1 MNWDVVVTCAVTGAG
16 DTVGN
21 SKHLPVTPADIAR
34 AAVEAA
40 KAGASCAHIHVRDPA
55 LFREVVQRVR
65 DSGTD
70 MVINL
75 TVGMGG
81 DWTPC
86 TEDWAMPGPG
96 TDCIGPDERL
106 THVKDCLPEICA
118 LDCGTLNFGNDNSI
132 YISTPP
138 ILRQMAALTRE
149 CRGKPRAATSW

>member
-1 MNWDVVVTCAVTGAG
+1 MNWDVAVTCAVTGAG

-40 KAGASCAHIHVRDPA
+40 KAGASCAPIHVRDPA

-75 TVGMGG
+75 TAGMGG
-81 DWTPC
+81 DWTPS
-86 TEDWAMPGPG
+86 TEDCAMPGPG

-106 THVKDCLPEICA
+106 THVKDCLPEICS
-118 LDCGTLNFGNDNSI
+118 LNFGTLNFGNDNSI
-132 YISTPP
+132 CISTPP
-138 ILRQMAALTRE
+138 ILRRMAALTRE
-149 CRGKPRAATSW
+149 CRGKPRADTSW